1 MDDTGVLGLLEELS
15 ILLEDSKPVFG
26 KNNLRQV
33 EIATALE
40 IIDEIRDIFP
50 SEFAQARQIVRER
63 QALLDDAE
71 AEANRMRDAAAA
83 QSKQKLVAAQRA
95 AAQQLEQSKQQAEAE
110 VRQMM
115 LDAEKRAAQTTA
127 AVLEKAGQEC
137 EQMKEQARTHLD
149 EAVQLIVERVVNR

>member
-1 MDDTGVLGLLEELS
+1 MVVNAIEKVTS
-15 ILLEDSKPVFG
+15 S
-26 KNNLRQV
+26 
-33 EIATALE
+33 
-40 IIDEIRDIFP
+40 
-50 SEFAQARQIVRER
+50 
-63 QALLDDAE
+63 E